1 VVNNKVLYLN
11 SDLLYLDTEYSD
23 IYTME
28 YITNNLLE
36 DDSIIMENDA
46 GAIVI
51 KYIPY
56 VVSISS
62 IPRIKLKQPFYTI
75 VTIK

>member
-1 VVNNKVLYLN
+1 
-11 SDLLYLDTEYSD
+11 
-23 IYTME
+23 
-28 YITNNLLE
+28 
-36 DDSIIMENDA
+36 MENDA

-75 VTIK
+75 FISKVQTHAVSCAATI